1 MDNVL
6 KKIKDAEQLFSSYEI
21 TGNELARVRVL
32 GEKLE
37 NSHMTV
43 AVIGQFKR
51 GKSAL
56 VNCILKDK
64 ILPVGIVP
72 VTAVV
77 TEVQYGPKGAEVHFS
92 NGVIKQT
99 DFEDISTYINEQENQ
114 DNHLNVTKVS
124 IKCPSEFLEGG
135 LILRESV
142 PCTKRIPKRPM
153 LLLKKAMQSFLLCR
167 WTVL

>member
-51 GKSAL
+51 GKRD
-56 VNCILKDK
+56 VYKR
-64 ILPVGIVP
+64 
-72 VTAVV
+72 
-77 TEVQYGPKGAEVHFS
+77 
-92 NGVIKQT
+92 
-99 DFEDISTYINEQENQ
+99 QE
-114 DNHLNVTKVS
+114 
-124 IKCPSEFLEGG
+124 I
-135 LILRESV
+135 R
-142 PCTKRIPKRPM
+142 R
-153 LLLKKAMQSFLLCR
+153 
-167 WTVL
+167 